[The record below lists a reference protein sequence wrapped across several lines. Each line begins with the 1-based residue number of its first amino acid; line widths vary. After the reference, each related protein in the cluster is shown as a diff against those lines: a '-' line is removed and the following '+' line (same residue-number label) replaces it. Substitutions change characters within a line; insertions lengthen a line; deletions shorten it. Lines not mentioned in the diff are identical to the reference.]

1 MVRRGL
7 LAIQTPFKKA
17 WQWFRSLVLWQK
29 IAVILLIIIALQ
41 HLVPSGLI
49 AANTYLDGTK
59 VGLQT
64 KRQLHQDVE
73 VQSSKI
79 TLSFGEKTT
88 SVPASQAGVAV
99 DVDKTVDAL
108 PSVTAIDRFIP
119 LAPIF
124 KLLQKSESRAIA
136 NMDDGQ
142 VQALAE
148 KMAKTYTVAAT
159 DATANFD
166 DEGNLVVVADKN
178 GQEYSA
184 PAIVD
189 AIKQAKL
196 YGKQAIEPKV
206 TILEPAVTT
215 ESFQAAQATLDDVL
229 EKDLTVTYG
238 DKTKAYKPAEFKKW
252 LQVVKQEDGS
262 YGLTFKDD
270 ALNAQLTTWAAEYTI
285 PAGVTQVTLT
295 DGTETS
301 RTTGPG
307 GRKLNEEAVRNQLK
321 AWVSKSST
329 EPVKLETQATS
340 PRIVYTRIYSQSSA
354 GLQAK
359 INAWIT
365 SKGGK
370 YQVAVQELNGQGRV
384 ASYNVSQQT
393 VMASTYK
400 LFLAY
405 VAYKESENGSLNL
418 HASFPGAPGGR
429 TVQQCIELAI
439 VNSSNEC
446 PTALGWHI
454 GWAKVDQIIYDAGFR
469 NVRLNNYNANRSFNG
484 DKMVN
489 AGELAKFLMQLS
501 AGSLMNG
508 TNTSTLLD
516 YMKRQ
521 VYRQGIPAGSKGS
534 VVADKVGFL
543 DGYLHDAAI
552 VYSPKSTYAL
562 VIMSSGSS
570 WANISSLAS
579 AIHEFMNE

>member
-1 MVRRGL
+1 MLQKSVK
-7 LAIQTPFKKA
+7 AIQTPVKKS
-17 WQWFRSLVLWQK
+17 WQWFRQLVLWQK
-29 IAVILLIIIALQ
+29 IAVILLLVIALQ

-64 KRQLHQDVE
+64 KQQLHQDVE
-73 VQSSKI
+73 AQASKI
-79 TLSFGEKTT
+79 TISFGKKTT

-99 DVDKTVDAL
+99 DVDKTVEAL
-108 PSVTAIDRFIP
+108 PSVTTADRFIP
-119 LAPIF
+119 LAPVF

-136 NMDDGQ
+136 NMDDEQ
-142 VQALAE
+142 IQALAE
-148 KMAKTYTVAAT
+148 RMAKTYTIAAT

-166 DEGNLVVVADKN
+166 DEGNLVIVSDKN

-184 PAIVD
+184 AAIVD

-206 TILEPAVTT
+206 TVLKPAVTK
-215 ESFQAAQATLDDVL
+215 ESFKAAQTTLNDIL

-238 DKTKAYKPAEFKKW
+238 DKTKTYKPVEFKKW
-252 LQVVKQEDGS
+252 LQVVRQQDGT

-295 DGTETS
+295 DNVETS
-301 RTTGPG
+301 RVSGPA

-329 EPVKLETQATS
+329 EPIKLETQATS
-340 PRIVYTRIYSQSSA
+340 PRVVYTRIYSKSSA

-359 INAWIT
+359 INAWIA
-365 SKGGK
+365 SHGGN

-405 VAYKESENGSLNL
+405 AAYKQSENGSLNL
-418 HASFPGAPGGR
+418 NASFPGAPGGR
-429 TVQQCIELAI
+429 TVQQCIEWAI
-439 VNSSNEC
+439 VNSNNEC

-469 NVRLNNYNANRSFNG
+469 NVRLNNYNADRSFNG

-501 AGSLMNG
+501 AGSLMSSGN
-508 TNTSTLLD
+508 TNTLLG
-516 YMKRQ
+516 YMKSQ

-570 WANISSLAS
+570 WSNISGLAS
-579 AIHEFMNE
+579 AIHDFMNE